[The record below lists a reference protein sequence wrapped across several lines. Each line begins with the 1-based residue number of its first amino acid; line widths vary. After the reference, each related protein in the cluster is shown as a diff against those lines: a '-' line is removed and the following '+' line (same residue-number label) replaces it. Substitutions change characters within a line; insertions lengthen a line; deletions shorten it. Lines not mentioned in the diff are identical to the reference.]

1 MSKCPNCGA
10 TLSCGCQKRQLPNGK
25 MGCSKCVSAAV
36 NSKKSADPVDP
47 IINQVTIEPK
57 LDE

>member
-10 TLSCGCQKRQLPNGK
+10 AMSCGCQRRQLANGK
-25 MGCSKCVSAAV
+25 TGCSKCANAPA
-36 NSKKSADPVDP
+36 SKKKSDDPIDP

-57 LDE
+57 